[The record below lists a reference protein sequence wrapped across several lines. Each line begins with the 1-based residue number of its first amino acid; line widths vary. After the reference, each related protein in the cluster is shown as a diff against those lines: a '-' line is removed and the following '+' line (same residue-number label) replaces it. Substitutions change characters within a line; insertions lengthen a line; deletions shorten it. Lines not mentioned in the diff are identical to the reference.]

1 MTTRS
6 FDPTEP
12 VAPSEAD
19 ARLARESAG
28 RLAR

>member
-1 MTTRS
+1 MTTTS

-19 ARLARESAG
+19 ARLAREGVVMA
-28 RLAR
+28 A